1 MKTHHLLPTQEE
13 NNPAVQEVNLFAM
26 SRILSD
32 FNSIG
37 LEELDKQRLQ
47 DRVDTKFLF
56 DTESL
61 PQILSE
67 VQQDYAILEINHST
81 LQHYL
86 TLYFDTHN
94 FNNYFDH
101 HNGKRPR
108 FKVRMRKYTNSG
120 SSFLEVKEKD
130 NKDRTIKSRMAIRDI
145 NNRLTPDQYQFINQ
159 IYGLGLVPLKPVIW
173 NRYNRMTLVNKHS
186 LERVTIDLNFSA
198 YNQNGFISWNPFA
211 IAEIKQD
218 SRSLNTK
225 FCQAMKDRAIKPV
238 NFSKYCISM
247 ALLTPQLKANKFKPN
262 IEIIKSSLH
271 RKLNYAF

>member
-26 SRILSD
+26 SRILSE

-86 TLYFDTHN
+86 TLYFDTQK
-94 FNNYFDH
+94 FNSYFDH

-173 NRYNRMTLVNKHS
+173 NRYKPHDPGQQTFAGTRDHRLEFQRLQPERLHFLES
-186 LERVTIDLNFSA
+186 LR
-198 YNQNGFISWNPFA
+198 
-211 IAEIKQD
+211 
-218 SRSLNTK
+218 
-225 FCQAMKDRAIKPV
+225 
-238 NFSKYCISM
+238 
-247 ALLTPQLKANKFKPN
+247 
-262 IEIIKSSLH
+262 H
-271 RKLNYAF
+271 RGDQTGQPLA